1 MRLWHAKS
9 SGCIA
14 LLFVFLV
21 TGCASQ
27 EKEANDAYPTW
38 EGTPLEYMEAVAD
51 CLRDAGWEAEVTP
64 RPPSVES
71 DYPASQR
78 EAFIRDD
85 RACTKKLGRG
95 PVPPPITRER
105 AESRYE
111 YHVKMR
117 GCLSEHGYETSEPP
131 SKEQFVNTALS
142 GRPPWNPY
150 MDVPADLRQ
159 EEWDSLIADC
169 PQDLPLDE

>member
-1 MRLWHAKS
+1 M
-9 SGCIA
+9 
-14 LLFVFLV
+14 
-21 TGCASQ
+21 
-27 EKEANDAYPTW
+27 
-38 EGTPLEYMEAVAD
+38 
-51 CLRDAGWEAEVTP
+51 
-64 RPPSVES
+64 
-71 DYPASQR
+71 
-78 EAFIRDD
+78 
-85 RACTKKLGRG
+85 
-95 PVPPPITRER
+95 
-105 AESRYE
+105 
-111 YHVKMR
+111 KMR